1 MLAIT
6 EIVILVVALAGGLAL
21 VGILLSLAFLIK
33 NPEGLLRMYERIKI
47 LDERAQANE
56 SDMEKD
62 LSRDLYL
69 SAKVHSS
76 WRDCAG
82 NRYPL
87 RANIANT
94 NSSDS
99 SDEEEKEEKQEG
111 KDVFFKRSLNRFYLG
126 EKRNHRYFFSTFEI
140 VEKNK
145 VGKKVKGSQLVSSLS
160 CEEMKDKEE
169 KHLIELLKRYEIL
182 IEQGRN
188 KEISEELY
196 GEIRD
201 LRKCSIDLN
210 AFPPNTCVC
219 VQDEVKITYDGSRNI
234 LHILFKEEENK
245 QQLHLNE
252 CEWSRC
258 EIKVDYNGKIVRIEK
273 FQDASQLEKIIKI
286 LKYSTVVSNQQS
298 EEACL

>member
-1 MLAIT
+1 MIAIT
-6 EIVILVVALAGGLAL
+6 EIVILVVALAGGLLL
-21 VGILLSLAFLIK
+21 VAFLIK
-33 NPEGLLRMYERIKI
+33 NPDGLLRMYERIQI

-76 WRDCAG
+76 WRDCTG

-87 RANIANT
+87 RANIG
-94 NSSDS
+94 NSNNSDS

-111 KDVFFKRSLNRFYLG
+111 KDVFFKRCLNRFYLG
-126 EKRNHRYFFSTFEI
+126 EKRNHHYFFSTFEI

-145 VGKKVKGSQLVSSLS
+145 VGKKLVSSLS
-160 CEEMKDKEE
+160 CEEMKDKQE
-169 KHLIELLKRYEIL
+169 KHLIELLKRHEIL

-201 LRKCSIDLN
+201 LLKCSIDLN

-219 VQDEVKITYDGSRNI
+219 IQDEVKIIYDGSRNI
-234 LHILFKEEENK
+234 LHILFKEEETK

>member
-1 MLAIT
+1 MIAIT
-6 EIVILVVALAGGLAL
+6 EIVILMVVLAGGLAL
-21 VGILLSLAFLIK
+21 VVIK
-33 NPEGLLRMYERIKI
+33 NLDYLLRMYERIQI

-56 SDMEKD
+56 SDVEKD

-76 WRDCAG
+76 WRDCTG

-87 RANIANT
+87 RANIG
-94 NSSDS
+94 NSNNSDS

-111 KDVFFKRSLNRFYLG
+111 KDVFFKRCLNRFYLG

-160 CEEMKDKEE
+160 CEEMKDKQE
-169 KHLIELLKRYEIL
+169 KHLIELLKRHEIL

-201 LRKCSIDLN
+201 FSIDLN

-286 LKYSTVVSNQQS
+286 LKYSTVVSNQQN